1 MEIYLNIGI
10 LILSIIALW
19 LGAIWIVDPAPKIAR
34 KVGISDLVVGLT
46 VIAFGTSMPEF
57 AVTITAAIKQQPNIS
72 VGNIVGSNI
81 FNLGFILGG
90 VALLQ
95 VIKSNKKIV
104 YREGS
109 ILIGISLLL
118 LFFLRDYTLS
128 FWEGFILFAGLI
140 AYLLYL
146 FIHREIPEEELPT
159 GPFHWYHI
167 LQLIAGL
174 VIVVIGGHYLVDSA
188 SYLARVVGLSEWAIA
203 VTVVAAGTSAPEFA
217 TSLVA
222 AMRGRHGISAG
233 NLIGSDLFNI
243 MGVLGLAAILR
254 PLHVAHDALLD
265 IGLMVFLIVLVI
277 IFMRTKW
284 EVSRREGLI
293 LILVSIVL
301 WILTLRK

>member
-1 MEIYLNIGI
+1 MELLTNTVI
-10 LILSIIALW
+10 LLLSIVALW
-19 LGAIWIVDPAPKIAR
+19 LGAVWIVDPAPKIAR
-34 KVGISDLVVGLT
+34 KIGISDLVVGLT

-57 AVTITAAIKQQPNIS
+57 AVTITAAVKQQANIS

-95 VIKSNKKIV
+95 VIKSNKKMV

-109 ILIGISLLL
+109 LLIAISLVL

-128 FWEGFILFAGLI
+128 FWEGFFLFASLI
-140 AYLLYL
+140 VYLAYL

-159 GPFHWYHI
+159 GEFHWYHI
-167 LQLIAGL
+167 LQLLTGL
-174 VIVVIGGHYLVDSA
+174 TVVVIGGHYLVDSA
-188 SYLARVVGLSEWAIA
+188 SYLARIAGLSEWSIA

-243 MGVLGLAAILR
+243 MGVLGLAAMLR

-265 IGLMVFLIVLVI
+265 IFLMVVLIVLVI

-284 EVSRREGLI
+284 AVSRKEGFI
-293 LILVSIVL
+293 LILVGIIL
-301 WILTLRK
+301 WIITLK

>member
-10 LILSIIALW
+10 LILSIVALW

-118 LFFLRDYTLS
+118 LFFLRDYILS

-174 VIVVIGGHYLVDSA
+174 AIVVIGGHYLVDSA
-188 SYLARVVGLSEWAIA
+188 SYLARVIGLSEWAIA

>member
-301 WILTLRK
+301 WILTLKK

>member
-10 LILSIIALW
+10 LILSIVALW

-104 YREGS
+104 YREGFL
-109 ILIGISLLL
+109 LIGISVLL

-128 FWEGFILFAGLI
+128 FWEGVVLFAGLI

-146 FIHREIPEEELPT
+146 FIHKEIPEEELPT
-159 GPFHWYHI
+159 GKFHWYHV
-167 LQLIAGL
+167 LQLLAGFA
-174 VIVVIGGHYLVDSA
+174 IVVAGGHYLVDSA
-188 SYLARVVGLSEWAIA
+188 SYLARVVGLSDWAIA

-284 EVSRREGLI
+284 EVSKKEGLI

-301 WILTLRK
+301 WILTLKK

>member
-10 LILSIIALW
+10 LVLSIIALW

-159 GPFHWYHI
+159 GPFHWYHV

-284 EVSRREGLI
+284 EVSRREGFI

-301 WILTLRK
+301 WILTLKK

>member
-188 SYLARVVGLSEWAIA
+188 SYLARIVGLSEWAIA

-301 WILTLRK
+301 WILTLKK

>member
-10 LILSIIALW
+10 LVLSIIALW

-159 GPFHWYHI
+159 GPFHWYHV

-301 WILTLRK
+301 WILTLKK

>member
-1 MEIYLNIGI
+1 MGIYLNIGL

-19 LGAIWIVDPAPKIAR
+19 LGAVWIVDPAPKIAR
-34 KVGISDLVVGLT
+34 RVGISDLVVGLT

-128 FWEGFILFAGLI
+128 FWEGIVLFAGLI
-140 AYLLYL
+140 IYLLYL

-159 GPFHWYHI
+159 GPFHWYHV

-174 VIVVIGGHYLVDSA
+174 VIVIIGGHYLVDSA
-188 SYLARVVGLSEWAIA
+188 SYLARIVGISEWAIA

-301 WILTLRK
+301 WILTLKK